1 MSDPTA
7 ICMTGGDGSG
17 KSTQID
23 CLTKFFEQ
31 RKIATAAVSVWD
43 AFTDPAVVAAMPIAD
58 PSDIYR
64 YLKLLGPNSRPH
76 FLFHALHLSLE
87 RALERRPQVLLLDGY
102 WYKYFAAEIAHGA
115 DPAVLRSLAAA
126 FPEPNVTFHLAI
138 GPQDAL
144 RRKFH
149 HSDYE
154 SGYGDDAQAFLDF
167 QEGVQHVLIGL
178 AMEFGWIDIEAQ
190 QPPEEV
196 TKIITFQLEERGYGS
211 DV

>member
-17 KSTQID
+17 KSTQIAS
-23 CLTKFFEQ
+23 LTKFFEQ

-43 AFTDPAVVAAMPIAD
+43 AFTDPAVVAAMPIAER
-58 PSDIYR
+58 SDIYG

-115 DPAVLRSLAAA
+115 DPAVLRSLAGA

-138 GPQDAL
+138 GAQDAL
-144 RRKFH
+144 RRKFR

-178 AMEFGWIDIEAQ
+178 AMELGWIDIEAQ
-190 QPPEEV
+190 QPPEVV
-196 TKIITFQLEERGYGS
+196 TKIITLQLEERGYGS